1 MSFNLQPKPQRKSD
15 KVVVTE
21 TTPLQQVELQPA
33 PERRYRVEEL
43 TTQGWEL
50 ADYNTV
56 NLTREDANRALQNL
70 LNDGLSPDRIRAVID
85 DGTKI

>member
-50 ADYNTV
+50 SDTDTKDLSRA
-56 NLTREDANRALQNL
+56 DANRILQNL

-85 DGTKI
+85 DGTKV

>member
-1 MSFNLQPKPQRKSD
+1 MAHNLQPKPQRTSD

-50 ADYNTV
+50 SDTDTKDLSRA
-56 NLTREDANRALQNL
+56 DANRILQNL

-85 DGTKI
+85 DGAKI

>member
-1 MSFNLQPKPQRKSD
+1 MSFNLQPKPQRTSD

-50 ADYNTV
+50 ADIDTK
-56 NLTREDANRALQNL
+56 NLTRDDAKRVMDNL
-70 LNDGLSPDRIRAVID
+70 LKDGLSPQRLRAVID
-85 DGTKI
+85 DGTKV

>member
-1 MSFNLQPKPQRKSD
+1 MSYNLQPKPQRTSD

-21 TTPLQQVELQPA
+21 TTPIKPLNPA

-50 ADYNTV
+50 ADIDTK
-56 NLTREDANRALQNL
+56 NLTRDDAKRVMDNL
-70 LNDGLSPDRIRAVID
+70 LKDGLSPQRLRAVID